1 MKIAGIKNFEKQMPE
16 SRTSYNNKIITAH
29 CCQLRD
35 ELPFAG
41 TLKFINDIFK
51 VQDRTI
57 KRSRQQSAKR
67 YKQAI

>member
-29 CCQLRD
+29 CCQLRE
-35 ELPFAG
+35 ELPFARPFE
-41 TLKFINDIFK
+41 LINNLGI

-67 YKQAI
+67 YNSLL